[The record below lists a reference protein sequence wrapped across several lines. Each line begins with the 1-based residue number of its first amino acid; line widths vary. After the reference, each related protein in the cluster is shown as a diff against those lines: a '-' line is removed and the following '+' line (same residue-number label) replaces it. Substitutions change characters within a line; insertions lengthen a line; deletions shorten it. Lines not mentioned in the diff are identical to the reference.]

1 VDARQL
7 AGTGTALFIA
17 STTGEGDAPDHALRF
32 LREVMTLEQGLPGLR
47 YALLALGDREYLDFC
62 AFGRQLDEWLRSRG
76 AQPLFDRVDVDNAD
90 EAALRHWQYDLGR
103 IAGDGSLADWS
114 APAYA
119 DWRLVSRRLLNPG
132 SQGNPVHD
140 LWLEPADGVL
150 PPWQAGD

>member
-1 VDARQL
+1 
-7 AGTGTALFIA
+7 
-17 STTGEGDAPDHALRF
+17 
-32 LREVMTLEQGLPGLR
+32 
-47 YALLALGDREYLDFC
+47 
-62 AFGRQLDEWLRSRG
+62 RG

-90 EAALRHWQYDLGR
+90 EAALRHWQYELGR

-150 PPWQAGD
+150 PPWQAGDIAEIGPRNPPARVQAALDASGLDGNRRLAATGGDTVATLLARS